1 MTSIESAE
9 GVQAEVPPL
18 LRGGRLAR
26 GVVYNLAGAAVPA
39 VLGLLAIP
47 LLVAGLGTAR
57 LGVLALAWTVLG
69 YLAVMHLGVGRA
81 LTQAA
86 GRGLGAGLAP
96 TAWTALALTAGAGV
110 AAGLALLLGAG
121 PLAAALRLPPGLE
134 REAAASFR
142 VLSLA
147 LPFTVSA
154 PALSGL
160 LEAHGRF
167 GRLNLVTGCVS
178 AATYLGPLG
187 ALALGAGLP
196 GVVGMLAAARAAG
209 WMALAALC
217 LRELPELRTF
227 ARPERGRAVELLR
240 FGGWSTVSAVAAP
253 VMAYTDRF
261 VIAGALS
268 ASAVAFYAT
277 PQEVALRIGMLSGAV
292 VGVFFPAFAAASA
305 AVDAPARMGRLL
317 RGGWEAAFALVLVP
331 ALALAAFA
339 GEGLRLWLGAEWAA
353 AARWPLA
360 WLAAGLLANALAKVI
375 AALLLGVGRPD
386 VPAKLYVVE
395 VVLYLPLLFVL
406 VHRFGITGAAVA
418 WTARAAADAAALLW
432 LAARV
437 VPGAAPAA
445 RAAAPAGAA
454 GMGAV
459 AVAALLGPAWMRG
472 AWVALAAV
480 LTAWIGVRRWRPLLA
495 SRGS

>member
-1 MTSIESAE
+1 MKASVSMESARAD
-9 GVQAEVPPL
+9 GGPPL
-18 LRGGRLAR
+18 LRAGRLAR

-47 LLVAGLGTAR
+47 LLAAGLGTAR

-69 YLAVMHLGVGRA
+69 YLAVMHFGVGRA

-110 AAGLALLLGAG
+110 MAGIALLLGAG

-134 REAAASFR
+134 REAASSFR

-160 LEAHGRF
+160 LEARGRF
-167 GRLNLVTGCVS
+167 GRLNLVTACVS
-178 AATYLGPLG
+178 AATYLGPLA

-196 GVVGMLAAARAAG
+196 GVVGVLAAARAAG

-217 LRELPELRTF
+217 LREFPELRTA
-227 ARPERGRAVELLR
+227 ARPERGRAAELLR
-240 FGGWSTVSAVAAP
+240 FGGWSTVSAVAGP

-305 AVDAPARMGRLL
+305 AVDAARMGRLL

-339 GEGLRLWLGAEWAA
+339 GEGLRLWLGAEWSA

-360 WLAAGLLANALAKVI
+360 WLAAGLLVNAIAKVI

-386 VPAKLYVVE
+386 VPAKLHLVE
-395 VVLYLPLLFVL
+395 VVLYLPLLFLL
-406 VHRFGITGAAVA
+406 VHRFGITGAAAA
-418 WTARAAADAAALLW
+418 WTARAAGDAAALLW
-432 LAARV
+432 
-437 VPGAAPAA
+437 
-445 RAAAPAGAA
+445 
-454 GMGAV
+454 
-459 AVAALLGPAWMRG
+459 
-472 AWVALAAV
+472 
-480 LTAWIGVRRWRPLLA
+480 
-495 SRGS
+495 